1 MLQSENE
8 MSQLLGKGEMEPQ
21 DPGWDGMSPLW
32 KTAALEFCIWI
43 LAGKLW
49 VPFLLQVFKGKVLQS
64 IICYLCDMFFMW
76 HCYLCDTFWTW
87 NGRRKRER
95 SRYLWKLF
103 FYHFI
108 TFSYYYL
115 QFPLFMSFFCFLCL
129 FIFYVNNLHALVNFW
144 SKYCSALNGKL
155 NLNPFEKLLV
165 GDCGHKLNFP
175 HLPFFAYVW
184 HRKVGKP
191 R

>member
-1 MLQSENE
+1 MRCPSCWAKEKWNP
-8 MSQLLGKGEMEPQ
+8 KTP
-21 DPGWDGMSPLW
+21 DGMGWAHS
-32 KTAALEFCIWI
+32 ER
-43 LAGKLW
+43 
-49 VPFLLQVFKGKVLQS
+49 LLPWSSAFESLQESCGSLFSCKSSRGTSYKVS
-64 IICYLCDMFFMW
+64 SVTYVACF
-76 HCYLCDTFWTW
+76 LCDTFWTW

-108 TFSYYYL
+108 TFSSYYL

-175 HLPFFAYVW
+175 HPPFFAYVW